1 MNMLSSYVFNISSQT
16 KNILNC
22 TVSRAQIFELI
33 AAFFGEKSHAAL
45 KQTSLNK
52 SIELARNDLK
62 AAFIRCQERAIS
74 FNQTTEISQQL
85 TQLIRDQLVPL
96 LEKPSVLINQQ
107 ALHYLTV
114 YESDWSMDYL
124 DDDDLEDD
132 ELEEVTSDT
141 AEAFSFKGFEVGI
154 KHLYNQLQQASKD
167 GDKESTLLQFIW
179 VIGALSSVSI
189 SDSSQHWYEQS
200 LKGQKLAGIQ
210 KQWADNYAKQI
221 EPAQA
226 FQFFMDQT
234 DISDLAFPN
243 IDHCIES
250 GDCEL
255 IQDSI
260 CYHFDA
266 DEMLHLISKYWG
278 EDYDDDFN
286 LEPFNQWLKL
296 SALQRPQRELIAEFI
311 ERNEDLIDQ
320 HSWSRFAK
328 SHGIDVTQ
336 DDYYA
341 INMDTGER
349 WDEDYGPIGVDGYG
363 GIKLQIL
370 PNELESKVQ
379 ARTQVMLELSKKL
392 QKLV

>member
-1 MNMLSSYVFNISSQT
+1 MNMLSSYVFNVSLQT
-16 KNILNC
+16 KTIPNC
-22 TVSRAQIFELI
+22 TVSRSQLFELT
-33 AAFFGEKSHAAL
+33 AAFLGEKSHAAL

-52 SIELARNDLK
+52 SMELAKNDMQ

-74 FNQTTEISQQL
+74 FNQTTKVAQKL
-85 TQLIRDQLVPL
+85 TKLIRDQLVTL
-96 LEKPSVLINQQ
+96 LEKSSVLINQQ

-124 DDDDLEDD
+124 DDD

-141 AEAFSFKGFEVGI
+141 AEAFSFKGFEVDI
-154 KHLYNQLQQASKD
+154 KNLYNQLQQASKD

-179 VIGALSSVSI
+179 VIEALSSVSN
-189 SDSSQHWYEQS
+189 SESSQHWYEQT

-221 EPAQA
+221 EPAQS

-250 GDCEL
+250 GDFEI

-260 CYHFDA
+260 CYLFDA
-266 DEMLHLISKYWG
+266 DEMLHLIRKYWG

-311 ERNEDLIDQ
+311 ERNEDLIEQ
-320 HSWSRFAK
+320 HSWARFAK
-328 SHGIDVTQ
+328 SLGIDVTQ
-336 DDYYA
+336 DDHYA
-341 INMDTGER
+341 IDTNTGKI
-349 WDEDYGPIGVDGYG
+349 WDADHDAPIEICGYDGV
-363 GIKLQIL
+363 KLQIL
-370 PNELESKVQ
+370 PHELESKVQ
-379 ARTQVMLELSKKL
+379 ARTQVMFELSKKL
-392 QKLV
+392 QKLI